1 MTKHQKITKELENFF
16 VKKEG
21 KKILKNIKNK
31 NLMKEG
37 LIDSLDVLTIC
48 SLLQKKFNYKVDLSS
63 SKVLKS
69 FESFENIVKL
79 VK

>member
-16 VKKEG
+16 IKKEG